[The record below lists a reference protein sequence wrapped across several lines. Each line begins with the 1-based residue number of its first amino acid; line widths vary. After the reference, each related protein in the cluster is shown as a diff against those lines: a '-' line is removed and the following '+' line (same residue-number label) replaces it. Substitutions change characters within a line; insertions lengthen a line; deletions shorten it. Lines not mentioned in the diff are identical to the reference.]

1 MKKIST
7 FFAILVA
14 MILVLPSC
22 GGDKAAKV
30 AEKINNKEEIT
41 QADYDVMIDYMTVAT
56 DELVKISDES
66 KGDIKKMM
74 EESQK
79 LDNKYP
85 YTKEFGQALGES
97 EGKLDEANR
106 KKLEDLQKKIFKLMG
121 VDEAVLDQIG
131 EQDLV
136 EQAPEVEEA
145 PATDSASAE

>member
-131 EQDLV
+131 EQDLE

>member
-14 MILVLPSC
+14 MILILPSC

-41 QADYDVMIDYMTVAT
+41 QADYGVMIDYMTVAT
-56 DELVKISDES
+56 DELVKISEES
-66 KGDIKKMM
+66 KGDVKKMM

-79 LDNKYP
+79 LDKKYP

-97 EGKLDEANR
+97 EGKLDEANQ
-106 KKLEDLQKKIFKLMG
+106 KKLEDLQKKIFRLMG
-121 VDEAVLDQIG
+121 VDEAVIDQLG
-131 EQDLV
+131 EQAL
-136 EQAPEVEEA
+136 EVESPEIEA
-145 PATDSASAE
+145 TPATDTASAE